1 MRQDSWVYVM
11 KNVLKELNKVR
22 DDLYFTILTT
32 HKLKE
37 LEFENTEQKI
47 ITLPSYPNSM
57 RTHFN
62 YFEVS
67 EAIDLRHNDYDI
79 VWTHLPEHTLQLK
92 NLILNT
98 SNCNPVFIGYS
109 HWWEFKASTFYDQT
123 MINQNLIGLL
133 EMDICGVNCQ
143 AQKELVIETS
153 KELLNEV
160 RTDQLRDILTP
171 QYLGSEDPIISKKKF
186 ECKHKII
193 VWNHRVHNYKGWDF
207 FKDCMNKLWEER
219 QDFRLWVSFQKDS
232 NPQRSGLNP
241 EMLDETTTFER
252 DDYYSKLSQSHFG
265 VACNSKFKGWNVS
278 ATDALSV
285 GLPYLLFDS
294 GNFREL
300 GEDSCLYFKT
310 KKDLLYQ
317 MNTLLDNDSVHNKLK
332 SLSLKRATEL
342 RWENQIPRFS
352 NMFDT
357 AVNKLMK
364 DTFDFEML
372 IKIPPATT
380 SLTRIFEMIKS
391 KKTIKKNDLFHK
403 GNLNWS
409 KRITFQKYR
418 NTLRKHYSDCVEVT
432 KSGYNWI
439 K

>member
-1 MRQDSWVYVM
+1 
-11 KNVLKELNKVR
+11 
-22 DDLYFTILTT
+22 
-32 HKLKE
+32 
-37 LEFENTEQKI
+37 
-47 ITLPSYPNSM
+47 
-57 RTHFN
+57 
-62 YFEVS
+62 
-67 EAIDLRHNDYDI
+67 
-79 VWTHLPEHTLQLK
+79 
-92 NLILNT
+92 
-98 SNCNPVFIGYS
+98 
-109 HWWEFKASTFYDQT
+109 
-123 MINQNLIGLL
+123 
-133 EMDICGVNCQ
+133 MDICGVNCQ

-380 SLTRIFEMIKS
+380 SLTRIIEMIKS